1 MKSEN
6 LHVLFLIGII
16 LISNFLR
23 AQTISS
29 AEENN
34 LNFKTHF
41 FEALKQK
48 SIKNYNKAIES
59 LEKCYEIDSL
69 NMAVHFE
76 LSKNKLLTN
85 NYFEAELFINKALTK
100 EPNNIYLLQQ
110 KVAIFQEQQNF
121 KKAIEIQKEIVEIQ
135 PKYTDK
141 LVLLYIQNRDFKNA
155 EELIVQIEENAL
167 STQRIKVFKNYL
179 DSREKLNTI
188 KNPEEISSILS
199 IYTEGLRE
207 KYNESKEYKI
217 LNEILNNEVKSE
229 LFEALYVDSKEALE
243 LFPAQPYLYKMNG
256 FASNKLGKYNE
267 AIDVLTLGID
277 FVIDNTIL
285 EADFYEQLSIS
296 YEALKQHKEA
306 LKYKQKAEEL
316 RNQH

>member
-1 MKSEN
+1 M
-6 LHVLFLIGII
+6 IGII

>member
-1 MKSEN
+1 MKSKN
-6 LHVLFLIGII
+6 LHVLFFIGII

-34 LNFKTHF
+34 LNFQTHF

-188 KNPEEISSILS
+188 KNHEEISPISSID
-199 IYTEGLRE
+199 IEGLRE